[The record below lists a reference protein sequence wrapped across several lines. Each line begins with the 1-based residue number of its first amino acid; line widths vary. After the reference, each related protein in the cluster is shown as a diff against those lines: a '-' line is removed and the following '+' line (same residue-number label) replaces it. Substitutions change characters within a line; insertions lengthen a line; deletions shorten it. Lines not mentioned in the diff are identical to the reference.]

1 MKKKK
6 ENREKLNNNPDHR
19 KLKRHAP
26 SMNLRLGENLL
37 FKDTAKKKKKLEKNK
52 KRFLVIFLQLV
63 NFKLHQSSQML
74 T

>member
-37 FKDTAKKKKKLEKNK
+37 FKDTAKKKKKIGKE
-52 KRFLVIFLQLV
+52 
-63 NFKLHQSSQML
+63 
-74 T
+74 

>member
-37 FKDTAKKKKKLEKNK
+37 FKDTAKKKKNW
-52 KRFLVIFLQLV
+52 KRIKRGFL
-63 NFKLHQSSQML
+63 
-74 T
+74 